1 MRRSLDK
8 SVMLPNSH
16 EAEFRALVAAKVGTE
31 RAKKR
36 VPFSVE
42 FFSALRHETNQ
53 GPVTET

>member
-8 SVMLPNSH
+8 SVMLPNNH
-16 EAEFRALVAAKVGTE
+16 EAEFRALVAAKVGIE

-36 VPFSVE
+36 ASFSAE

-53 GPVTET
+53 GPVTES